1 MHSDLIWAKN
11 LIRNQRELAQLPY
24 LEDRELTKFAV
35 KYLVQKG
42 YFIPQQYED
51 LPLRNGVYTNMTNA
65 EVLQRD
71 ERLFPYDPQDPQEFW
86 CNELGSLVVMSGNLD
101 GFGTYLVKKLHDP
114 AGTLHPVKGKD
125 LIPKDAAEKPEEE
138 SEFLKIN
145 KASWGAIKNF
155 IEERFINS
163 YIWQAQGEKTA
174 KEIRKEMI
182 DFNRSN
188 RNGASRLIDNERKSE
203 RGYFDTQVAF
213 TNRMSAIYK
222 NFPWSDLSILLDYQP
237 PRG

>member
-1 MHSDLIWAKN
+1 MHPGLIWARN
-11 LIRNQRELAQLPY
+11 LIRDRREQAQLPY
-24 LEDRELTKFAV
+24 LEERELNQQSV

-42 YFIPQQYED
+42 YFTPPEYEN
-51 LPLRNGVYTNMTNA
+51 LSLRNGVYSNMPDT
-65 EVLQRD
+65 VLQRD
-71 ERLFPYDPQDPQEFW
+71 ERLFPWDPQDPQEFW
-86 CNELGSLVVMSGNLD
+86 CNELGSIVQLTGNLD

-114 AGTLHPVKGKD
+114 SGRLHPVKGKD
-125 LIPKDAAEKPEEE
+125 LIPKDAAEKPEED
-138 SEFLKIN
+138 SEFLKVN

-163 YIWQAQGEKTA
+163 YIWQSQEGKAPKD
-174 KEIRKEMI
+174 IRKEMI

-188 RNGASRLIDNERKSE
+188 RNGAARLIDIERKSD

-222 NFPWSDLSILLDYQP
+222 DFPWRDLSILLDYQP
-237 PRG
+237 PRN